1 MTVENDPIEEE
12 HFAKMNAI
20 GQLLKEEFAGYG
32 FLLMVFD
39 FGDEGMMNYLSNADR
54 EDVLNC
60 LREFIKKN
68 EDGDI
73 VAIPVSGRRI
83 Q

>member
-1 MTVENDPIEEE
+1 MTVENDPIEDD
-12 HFAKMNAI
+12 HFAKMNAL
-20 GQLLKEEFAGYG
+20 GQLLKEEFEGYG

-39 FGDEGMMNYLSNADR
+39 FGDSGMMNYLSNADR
-54 EDVLNC
+54 EDVLEC
-60 LREFIKKN
+60 LREFIRKN

-73 VAIPVSGRRI
+73 TPMPAGRRV